1 MIIYLCCSKSNWVK
15 MKKDKQKQVK
25 IARKAIRN
33 DIKLSLISKLKE
45 VTANLGGDAEKLEK
59 EIQKASGKVAKK
71 LSKKLSVNA
80 LGRLEAGGDQQ
91 SNQTPVK
98 SKNITKQKRGAKSA
112 KTKAVKEEA
121 QLS

>member
-1 MIIYLCCSKSNWVK
+1 
-15 MKKDKQKQVK
+15 MKKNKQKQVK

-71 LSKKLSVNA
+71 LSKKLSVNE

-91 SNQTPVK
+91 PNQTPALVK
-98 SKNITKQKRGAKSA
+98 SKNITKQKRGAKPA
-112 KTKAVKEEA
+112 KTKVVKEDA